1 MSGLIAR
8 KLGMTRV
15 VTETGDFVPATVLE
29 VADMTVAQ
37 VKMPPHDNVR
47 AIVLSGSFASR
58 KKPILKQFRVSED
71 DAFEKGQTISLD
83 GVSSDSV
90 VELTSI
96 SKGKG
101 FQGVMFRHNF
111 GGGRATHGG
120 KYRRAPGSIGT
131 RKPTKV
137 YKGRKMPGH
146 MGVDQI
152 TLKKVP
158 VLDVVQAKRLLVV
171 KGPVPGAIDSIVYI
185 TLS

>member
-1 MSGLIAR
+1 
-8 KLGMTRV
+8 MTRV
-15 VTETGDFVPATVLE
+15 VTETGDFVAATVLE

-37 VKMPPHDNVR
+37 VKMAPKDNVR

-58 KKPILKQFRVSED
+58 KKPILKQFRISEE
-71 DAFEKGQTISLD
+71 ATYEKGQSVGLD
-83 GVSSDSV
+83 GVSADSV
-90 VELTSI
+90 IELTSI

-146 MGVDQI
+146 MGTDTI

-158 VLDVVQAKRLLVV
+158 VLDVVPQKNLLVV
-171 KGPVPGAIDSIVYI
+171 KGPVPGSVNSIVYI

>member
-1 MSGLIAR
+1 MSGLITR

-15 VTETGDFVPATVLE
+15 VTETGDFVAATVLE
-29 VADMTVAQ
+29 VADMKVTQ
-37 VKMPPHDNVR
+37 VKMAPKDNVR
-47 AIVLSGSFASR
+47 AIVLSGSFSSR
-58 KKPILKQFRVSED
+58 KKPVVKQFRIGED
-71 DAFEKGQTISLD
+71 ANFEKDQTIGLE
-83 GVSSDSV
+83 GLSSDSV

-101 FQGVMFRHNF
+101 FQGVIKRHNF
-111 GGGRATHGG
+111 GGMRATHGS

-137 YKGRKMPGH
+137 MKGRKMPGH
-146 MGVDQI
+146 MGTDKI

-158 VLDVVQAKRLLVV
+158 VLDIVPQKKLLVV
-171 KGPVPGAIDSIVYI
+171 KGPVPGAINSIVYI